1 MSKNKVQL
9 QSGYSLIELF
19 KEYDTENQCI
29 EALFKWHWP
38 SISLF
43 SDAVVKFPTMSVRLH
58 SSWVHG
64 KCPSYNAGLF
74 CRGSFGLLSCVRPWE
89 FFARG

>member
-1 MSKNKVQL
+1 MLKNKVQL

-43 SDAVVKFPTMSVRLH
+43 SDA
-58 SSWVHG
+58 
-64 KCPSYNAGLF
+64 
-74 CRGSFGLLSCVRPWE
+74 GSKISNNVCK
-89 FFARG
+89 ASQ